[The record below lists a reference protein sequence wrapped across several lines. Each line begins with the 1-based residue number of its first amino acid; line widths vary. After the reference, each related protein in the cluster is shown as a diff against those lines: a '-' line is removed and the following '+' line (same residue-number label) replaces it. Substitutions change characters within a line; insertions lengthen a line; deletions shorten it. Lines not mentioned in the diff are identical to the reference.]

1 MNKQNRKVINDKVLD
16 YAPRMQPLLPEHPS
30 HPHGRRAYAH
40 MYDVMKRVF
49 GCPIDQVR
57 DERLQDALDIL
68 DYCMDNAT
76 EMSVATPLRKKYA
89 PEPKP
94 STLDDFFND

>member
-1 MNKQNRKVINDKVLD
+1 MNKYNRKIINDRVLE
-16 YAPRMQPLLPEHPS
+16 YAPRMQPLLPDHPS
-30 HPHGRRAYAH
+30 HPYGRKAYAH

-57 DERLQDALDIL
+57 DERLVDALEIL
-68 DYCMDNAT
+68 KYCMDHAT

-94 STLDDFFND
+94 STLDSFFND